1 MPVLLPYM
9 IKASIG
15 LAAVYLFYQ
24 VFLRRLT
31 FHQWNRWYLLL
42 YALLSLFLPLM
53 NIYWWMDP
61 PQESDILI
69 RYVPSIRLYADT
81 SAGGMSAKDLLAGL
95 ALAGMALMLGR
106 LAMQYLSYRRLRKT
120 ARLLVKEDVKLYQV
134 EQRIIPFSFGNAVYI
149 NPAIH
154 DPEELKEIIRH
165 EMVHVRQKHTVD
177 MVFAELLV
185 AFNWYNPFAW
195 LIRHAIRQNLEFVA
209 DKAVLSHGVD
219 RKTYQYLLL
228 KVIGQKQFSLG
239 THLNFSALKN
249 RINMMNRLQSA
260 KLHLLKFSFAIPLL
274 AVLLLA
280 FRKEQIDTHKE
291 QAVAQQERV
300 MQAGQAV
307 ALPAIEAAS
316 PAAETTLR
324 LVIPADT
331 LPAPAAAQAGINRK
345 GYIISIADNAGECI
359 VIIKNK
365 KHQLVKAIELTE
377 WNKAE
382 AMYRTQYGDIPPL
395 PPPLPEALAAP
406 APELSVD
413 VAPDPA
419 ALAAPVPPA
428 ALPAPAPPAV
438 APPSLPP
445 AVAYSVKW
453 MQINDRQVRLE
464 TNKGK
469 IEQYNLNI
477 PAEKAAFEKKYPGT
491 YSELPAGPKK
501 SYRVDVE
508 TGPAPRQSSSAD
520 TKSGQAGV
528 VTVPRG
534 TPGEAASTELSFV
547 HNNDTLH
554 FQPYEPSVATVD
566 RVPSSQPAPLLI
578 VDGEEKN
585 MDELKKIPPA
595 NIESVNVLKDKYAVD
610 KYGNKGKNG
619 VIEVKTK
626 K

>member
-1 MPVLLPYM
+1 M
-9 IKASIG
+9 IKVSIG

-53 NIYWWMDP
+53 NIYWWMDS
-61 PQESDILI
+61 PQESNALI
-69 RYVPSIRLYADT
+69 RYVPSIGL
-81 SAGGMSAKDLLAGL
+81 SAETGAAGMSAKDLLAGL

-106 LAMQYLSYRRLRKT
+106 LAMQYLSYRRLRTT

-291 QAVAQQERV
+291 QAIAQQELA
-300 MQAGQAV
+300 MQAGQAAAV
-307 ALPAIEAAS
+307 PAIEAS
-316 PAAETTLR
+316 PAAEAASR
-324 LVIPADT
+324 LVVMTDT
-331 LPAPAAAQAGINRK
+331 VPAPAAAQAGINRK

-365 KHQLVKAIELTE
+365 KRQLVKAIELAE

-419 ALAAPVPPA
+419 APA
-428 ALPAPAPPAV
+428 APAPPAGAVPPAPPTIV

-445 AVAYSVKW
+445 SVAYSVKW

-508 TGPAPRQSSSAD
+508 TAPAPRQSSSAN
-520 TKSGQAGV
+520 TKPEQVDLAV
-528 VTVPRG
+528 VPRD
-534 TPGEAASTELSFV
+534 ELTFV
-547 HNNDTLH
+547 RNNDTLH

-585 MDELKKIPPA
+585 MDELKKIAPA
-595 NIESVNVLKDKYAVD
+595 NIESVNVLKDKHAVD

>member
-1 MPVLLPYM
+1 M

-61 PQESDILI
+61 QPTGDTLI
-69 RYVPSIRLYADT
+69 RYVPSIRLPADT
-81 SAGGMSAKDLLAGL
+81 GAAGMSAKDLLAGV
-95 ALAGMALMLGR
+95 AVAGMVLMLGR
-106 LAMQYLSYRRLRKT
+106 LVVQYLSYRRLRKT
-120 ARLLVKEDVKLYQV
+120 ASLVVKEDVKLYQV

-154 DPEELKEIIRH
+154 DPEELKEIIHH

-185 AFNWYNPFAW
+185 AINWYNPFAW

-280 FRKEQIDTHKE
+280 FRKDQIDTHKKQVVEQQE
-291 QAVAQQERV
+291 QA
-300 MQAGQAV
+300 MQAGPA
-307 ALPAIEAAS
+307 ATGPAIEAAP
-316 PAAETTLR
+316 PAAEIALR
-324 LVIPADT
+324 LLAVADTIPA
-331 LPAPAAAQAGINRK
+331 AGQAGINQK
-345 GYIISIADNAGECI
+345 GYIVSIADNAGECI

-365 KHQLVKAIELTE
+365 KRQLVKAIELTE

-382 AMYRTQYGDIPPL
+382 ARYREQYGDIPPA
-395 PPPLPEALAAP
+395 PPLPPTASAAP
-406 APELSVD
+406 APALFID

-419 ALAAPVPPA
+419 RAPIPPA
-428 ALPAPAPPAV
+428 AAVPPVPSAV
-438 APPSLPP
+438 APPPAPLSP

-464 TNKGK
+464 TNEGK

-477 PAEKAAFEKKYPGT
+477 PAEKAAFETKYPGT
-491 YSELPAGPKK
+491 YSELPAGPKRP
-501 SYRVDVE
+501 YRADVE
-508 TGPAPRQSSSAD
+508 TAPAPRQSSSANS
-520 TKSGQAGV
+520 KPGQVEFVA
-528 VTVPRG
+528 TQSAP
-534 TPGEAASTELSFV
+534 SELTFV
-547 HNNDTLH
+547 RNSDTLH
-554 FQPYEPSVATVD
+554 FQPYEPSAASVD
-566 RVPSSQPAPLLI
+566 RVPSSEPAPLVL
-578 VDGEEKN
+578 VDGEEKT
-585 MDELKKIPPA
+585 MDELKKIAPA
-595 NIESVNVLKDKYAVD
+595 TIESVNVLKGKHAID

-619 VIEVKTK
+619 VIEVKMK
-626 K
+626 GN

>member
-1 MPVLLPYM
+1 MPILLPYM

-61 PQESDILI
+61 PQESDTLI
-69 RYVPSIRLYADT
+69 RYVPSIGLSADT
-81 SAGGMSAKDLLAGL
+81 STAGMSAKDLLAGL

-106 LAMQYLSYRRLRKT
+106 LAMQYFSYRRLRKT

-165 EMVHVRQKHTVD
+165 EMVHVRQKHTID

-291 QAVAQQERV
+291 QAVAQQEPS
-300 MQAGQAV
+300 AEV
-307 ALPAIEAAS
+307 ALH
-316 PAAETTLR
+316 
-324 LVIPADT
+324 LVVTDT
-331 LPAPAAAQAGINRK
+331 LPAPIHVQPEINRK

-365 KHQLVKAIELTE
+365 KRQLVKAIELTE
-377 WNKAE
+377 WNKSE
-382 AMYRTQYGDIPPL
+382 AMYRAQYGDISPL
-395 PPPLPEALAAP
+395 PPLHAAP
-406 APELSVD
+406 PAPVLSVN

-419 ALAAPVPPA
+419 V
-428 ALPAPAPPAV
+428 APAPPAGAV
-438 APPSLPP
+438 PPAPPTIVPPPSLPP
-445 AVAYSVKW
+445 SVVSSVKW
-453 MQINDRQVRLE
+453 MQINDGQVRLE

-508 TGPAPRQSSSAD
+508 TARAPRQSSSAD
-520 TKSGQAGV
+520 TKSGQADL

-534 TPGEAASTELSFV
+534 APGEAAATELSFV

-585 MDELKKIPPA
+585 MDELKKIAPA